1 MIWLI
6 GNGSHGDLLAR
17 GDVGTY
23 ERYGGLWEI
32 LYDSYGRY
40 CVLWEMLHDG
50 LWEILCLMGDTV

>member
-32 LYDSYGRY
+32 QYES
-40 CVLWEMLHDG
+40 
-50 LWEILCLMGDTV
+50 LWEILFLMGDTV